1 MTQMSRTILIVEDDP
16 KNMKLFHDLL
26 QVNGYQTLEAT
37 DGRQGVDSARL
48 LGPDLILMDAM
59 LPVLNGIEAIKILK
73 SDEKTRM
80 IPIIALTSFALPNEK
95 ERILEAGCNGYMLK
109 PLNIN
114 DLISM
119 IREYLP

>member
-1 MTQMSRTILIVEDDP
+1 MSRTILIVEDDP

>member
-1 MTQMSRTILIVEDDP
+1 MRTILIVEDDR
-16 KNMKLFHDLL
+16 KNMKLFRDLL
-26 QVNGYQTLEAT
+26 QVSGYKTFEAT
-37 DGRQGVDSARL
+37 DGRQGVDSAGL
-48 LGPDLILMDAM
+48 YKPDLILMDIM

-73 SDEKTRM
+73 SDETTRT

-95 ERILEAGCNGYMLK
+95 EQILEAGCNGYMLK

-114 DLISM
+114 DLMSK

>member
-1 MTQMSRTILIVEDDP
+1 MSRTILIVEDDP

-26 QVNGYQTLEAT
+26 QVNGYETFEAIN
-37 DGRQGVDSARL
+37 GRQGVDSARL
-48 LGPDLILMDAM
+48 YKPGLILMDIM
-59 LPVLNGIEAIKILK
+59 LPALNGIEAIKILK
-73 SDEKTRM
+73 SDEETRM

-95 ERILEAGCNGYMLK
+95 EQISGAGCNAYMLK

-114 DLISM
+114 DLMSK